1 MCFQIRPSMLAGT
14 VLHKEVGMGEQR
26 LLFELHPQSWV
37 EQLWKQLDPRTRSEV
52 VSLLAEMGRAA
63 LSTRQPARTEER
75 CDES

>member
-1 MCFQIRPSMLAGT
+1 MLAAM

-26 LLFELHPQSWV
+26 LLFELHRLPWV
-37 EQLWKQLDPRTRSEV
+37 EQLWKKLDPKTRSEV

-63 LSTRQPARTEER
+63 LRAQQPARTKER